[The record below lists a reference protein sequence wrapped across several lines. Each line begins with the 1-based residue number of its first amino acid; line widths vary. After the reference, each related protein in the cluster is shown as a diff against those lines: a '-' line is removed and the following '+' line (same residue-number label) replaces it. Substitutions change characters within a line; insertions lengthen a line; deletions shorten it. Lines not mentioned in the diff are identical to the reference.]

1 MRAADVH
8 CAGSSKY
15 QPQGSQL
22 GPEQEDKVASM
33 KPAKQTVTY
42 DSSTGKMY
50 EELGSSGAGAAA
62 GRSSYFHNYQASYGG
77 GAGAGAVYPGMGPP
91 PAQYMS
97 SYTSPG
103 YVGPYDR
110 SVQNFAFIW
119 IVMTKV

>member
-77 GAGAGAVYPGMGPP
+77 GAGAVYPGMGPP

-110 SVQNFAFIW
+110 SVHIHA
-119 IVMTKV
+119 ML

>member
-1 MRAADVH
+1 M
-8 CAGSSKY
+8 
-15 QPQGSQL
+15 
-22 GPEQEDKVASM
+22 ASM

-77 GAGAGAVYPGMGPP
+77 GAGAGAGAGAGRGQGRCTRAWGRPP
-91 PAQYMS
+91 PSTCPPTPAPA
-97 SYTSPG
+97 TWAHTTG
-103 YVGPYDR
+103 R
-110 SVQNFAFIW
+110 CRTTNTRHALTELHFAFIW

>member
-1 MRAADVH
+1 M
-8 CAGSSKY
+8 
-15 QPQGSQL
+15 
-22 GPEQEDKVASM
+22 ASM

-110 SVQNFAFIW
+110 SVQNYKHTPCFN
-119 IVMTKV
+119 